1 MTNYIQ
7 VLILCLSCFV
17 ATVLFGHSASPDEFI
32 SSRITAVIHKTLS
45 PISSGSPSLPD
56 LWSFLRHYI
65 FPRENLISSSISS
78 AYPFPPN
85 LWRYLRCG
93 IIYFKISGQPIL
105 SSLGVPGMLCHPQIL
120 TDQLT
125 LSQSKEAY
133 YARQIILAPLDFQTF
148 RRLCQLL
155 FENTEQAN
163 LPLQFFANK
172 EKRKE

>member
-1 MTNYIQ
+1 MFRCSFCVFLALLLLYYLDIPPALMSLLAPELPQ
-7 VLILCLSCFV
+7 
-17 ATVLFGHSASPDEFI
+17 LFTKHC
-32 SSRITAVIHKTLS
+32 

-65 FPRENLISSSISS
+65 FPREKLIS
-78 AYPFPPN
+78 AYPSPPN

-93 IIYFKISGQPIL
+93 IIYFKISGQP
-105 SSLGVPGMLCHPQIL
+105 
-120 TDQLT
+120 T